1 MAPRRNSNWDVPRKE
16 GSGKGRGLSPTAR
29 LSEGLNYYS
38 GQYAIEEERV
48 RNRVNETK
56 FKSSDMI
63 PIHWDPNTT
72 YYHPPDESSRV
83 ESFRFVAKEGQP
95 GAVGYNGILFVRF
108 IKNGTPWKYLNVPE
122 HIYQSFA
129 SAQSKGRYINSVLN
143 NFPNSRAAPDE
154 EKEFFLQSQM

>member
-1 MAPRRNSNWDVPRKE
+1 MAPRPKP
-16 GSGKGRGLSPTAR
+16 GLSKSAKER
-29 LSEGLNYYS
+29 FAEGLNYYS

-63 PIHWDPNTT
+63 PIQWDPNTT

-83 ESFRFVAKEGQP
+83 EAFRYVATDGQP
-95 GAVGYNGILFVRF
+95 GAIGYSGILFVRF

-122 HIYQSFA
+122 HVYQAFA

-143 NFPNSRAAPDE
+143 NFPNSRASGDE
-154 EKEFFLQSQM
+154 QSTFFVQSQM